1 MKHIKNIIEL
11 NMAIYAG
18 VVSENVVEKETEKQ
32 TPLPAFSLLSQEY
45 SVQLINLTLV
55 LPACTKRRQSVY
67 LVSVL
72 KYFLKLNKVMSMSD
86 LIQF

>member
-11 NMAIYAG
+11 NMAIYSD

>member
-11 NMAIYAG
+11 NMAIYSD

-72 KYFLKLNKVMSMSD
+72 KYFLKLNKVMSMND